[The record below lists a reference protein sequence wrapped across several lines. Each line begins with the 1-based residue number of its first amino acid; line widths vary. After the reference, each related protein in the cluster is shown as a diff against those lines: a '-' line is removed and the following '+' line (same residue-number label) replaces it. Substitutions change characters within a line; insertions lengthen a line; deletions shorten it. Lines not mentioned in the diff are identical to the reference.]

1 MCFLLLM
8 SIKSYSQRNNNIK
21 TVVIDPGHGGK
32 TLGQWELRDIK
43 YMKKILLEISLR
55 LGKYIE
61 KIS

>member
-1 MCFLLLM
+1 MCFLLIV

-32 TLGQWELRDIK
+32 DPGTMGTKRYKIYEKDIA
-43 YMKKILLEISLR
+43 LEISLR

-61 KIS
+61 K